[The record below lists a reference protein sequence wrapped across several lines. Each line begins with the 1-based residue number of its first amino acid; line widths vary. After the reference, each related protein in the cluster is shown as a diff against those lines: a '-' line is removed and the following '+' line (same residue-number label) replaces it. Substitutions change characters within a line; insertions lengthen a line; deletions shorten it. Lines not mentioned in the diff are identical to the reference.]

1 MRLNNIFLVFPVFF
15 FTLYA
20 SLCGCQHENVSGKP
34 QYFWCLSSR
43 VLSNA
48 QNYFRKPQYILMIYA
63 TEIYIS
69 GNFPDIFRLCVRAV
83 VIIGLKYIGHNPK
96 MMWFVCKMEY
106 LNRQN
111 YTSKRNV
118 FAHVSIRHGMC
129 LCCHKQIM
137 LQFFPQVQRIK
148 KTWNSLKEVLEDCKI

>member
-34 QYFWCLSSR
+34 QYFWCLRSR

-118 FAHVSIRHGMC
+118 YAHVSIRHSMC
-129 LCCHKQIM
+129 SWCHKNTRKLTKGNIRR
-137 LQFFPQVQRIK
+137 LQNLVNK
-148 KTWNSLKEVLEDCKI
+148 G